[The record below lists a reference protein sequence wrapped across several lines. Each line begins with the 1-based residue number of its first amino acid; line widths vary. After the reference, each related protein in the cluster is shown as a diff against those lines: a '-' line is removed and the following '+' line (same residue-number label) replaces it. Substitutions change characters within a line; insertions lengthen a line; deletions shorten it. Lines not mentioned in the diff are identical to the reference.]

1 MEDVVGSKVVQH
13 SEWWT
18 VILTA
23 IGLVGATIMAT
34 YAVFET
40 QDRARERAALLSQR
54 LDRIENKLDALIDRG
69 R

>member
-1 MEDVVGSKVVQH
+1 
-13 SEWWT
+13 
-18 VILTA
+18 
-23 IGLVGATIMAT
+23 MAA